1 MMEMKNCCQSTLCP
15 FAERFDYAPEEME
28 RMTVGFG
35 GGMGHGDNC
44 GAFVGGYLVLALAF
58 GDDEEKTEE
67 KQRAFREAF
76 TARFGSPYCRELIG
90 YDFAIPGS
98 RRQSARISSPARWR
112 SWKSCWSRERLDARV
127 LHRRLRRGAA
137 RRAERA
143 ARLCGVTQPVL
154 PGGARPAWNAA
165 QP

>member
-1 MMEMKNCCQSTLCP
+1 MASEAVMEARRYMMEMKNCCQSTLCP

-67 KQRAFREAF
+67 KQRASSLSRIVLSIWSLVRPLMFSRV
-76 TARFGSPYCRELIG
+76 LIQPSQKSLI
-90 YDFAIPGS
+90 A
-98 RRQSARISSPARWR
+98 SSPFTLFSPRPKFLSA
-112 SWKSCWSRERLDARV
+112 
-127 LHRRLRRGAA
+127 H
-137 RRAERA
+137 
-143 ARLCGVTQPVL
+143 L
-154 PGGARPAWNAA
+154 P
-165 QP
+165 

>member
-1 MMEMKNCCQSTLCP
+1 MASEAVMEARRYMMEMKNCCQSTLCP

-90 YDFAIPGS
+90 YDFAIPGE
-98 RRQSARISSPARWR
+98 
-112 SWKSCWSRERLDARV
+112 REKAFE
-127 LHRRLRRGAA
+127 A
-137 RRAERA
+137 
-143 ARLCGVTQPVL
+143 GVPQAKCPDLVAGTVEIL
-154 PGGARPAWNAA
+154 EELLES
-165 QP
+165 